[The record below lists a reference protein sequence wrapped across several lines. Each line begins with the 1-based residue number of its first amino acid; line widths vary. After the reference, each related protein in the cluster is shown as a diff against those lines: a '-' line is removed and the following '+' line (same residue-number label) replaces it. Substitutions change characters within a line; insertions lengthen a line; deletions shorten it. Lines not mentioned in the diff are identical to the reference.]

1 MLIPAIL
8 ENNKKKYLENLKAV
22 LALKNIKSIQIDFA
36 DGEFVATKTLSIT
49 EIELPTRSKILFEA
63 HLMVKE
69 PKDFELY
76 QKAGFKKIIIHYEA
90 FKSELD
96 LEAAIEEIKKLK
108 MIPAIAISP
117 TSEISVIRYHTDT
130 IKDFTLLA
138 VVPGRQGQK
147 MLPATFDRLREL
159 RDHAPGANIEIDGGV
174 DSKNIAS
181 LIDAGATD
189 CVAGSSLLRGDIK
202 ENYKV
207 LMGALK

>member
-22 LALKNIKSIQIDFA
+22 LGLKNLKSIQIDFA
-36 DGEFVATKTLSIT
+36 DGQFAATKTLSIGD
-49 EIELPTRSKILFEA
+49 IELPPRSKISFEA
-63 HLMVKE
+63 HLMIKD
-69 PKDFELY
+69 PKDFALY
-76 QKAGFKKIIIHYEA
+76 QAAGFKKIIVHYEA

-96 LEAAIEEIKKLK
+96 LEAALEEIKKLK

-117 TSEISVIRYHTDT
+117 TSEISVIRYHVDT

-138 VVPGRQGQK
+138 VIPGKQGQK
-147 MLPATFDRLREL
+147 MLPETFDRLREL
-159 RDHAPGANIEIDGGV
+159 RDFAPSANIEIDGGV
-174 DSKNIAS
+174 DSKNIAG

-202 ENYKV
+202 ENYKL
-207 LMGALK
+207 LMEALK